1 MLNLPHLEML
11 FSREM
16 VPNHTVHNIY
26 WTRIDESGEILTAY
40 RKLESS
46 VLDRLPN
53 YGVNLTKLGICLDP
67 EDQWVSNSRKLLI
80 LEVAENCRNDSKTT
94 CGI

>member
-1 MLNLPHLEML
+1 ML

-16 VPNHTVHNIY
+16 VPDYTVHDLY
-26 WTRIDESGEILTAY
+26 WTRIDESGERSFHRSLDI
-40 RKLESS
+40 S

-53 YGVNLTKLGICLDP
+53 YGVNLTELGICLDP
-67 EDQWVSNSRKLLI
+67 EDQWVSNSRNRLI
-80 LEVAENCRNDSKTT
+80 LDVAENHRNDSYTT

>member
-1 MLNLPHLEML
+1 ML
-11 FSREM
+11 FSRQII
-16 VPNHTVHNIY
+16 PDYTVHDVY
-26 WTRIDESGEILTAY
+26 STRIDESGELTVY

-53 YGVNLTKLGICLDP
+53 YGVNLTQLGICLDP
-67 EDQWVSNSRKLLI
+67 EDQWVSNPRNRLI
-80 LEVAENCRNDSKTT
+80 LDVAENCRNDSYTT

>member
-1 MLNLPHLEML
+1 ML
-11 FSREM
+11 FNRAM
-16 VPNHTVHNIY
+16 VPNYYVRDVY
-26 WTRIDESGEILTAY
+26 QTRIDESGEQTFY

-53 YGVNLTKLGICLDP
+53 YGVNLTRLGICLDL
-67 EDQWVSNSRKLLI
+67 EEQWVSNSRNRLI
-80 LEVAENCRNDSKTT
+80 LEVAENCRNDSYAT

>member
-1 MLNLPHLEML
+1 VLNLPHLEIL

-16 VPNHTVHNIY
+16 VPNYTVRDIFR
-26 WTRIDESGEILTAY
+26 TRIDESGEILTAY
-40 RKLESS
+40 RKLKSS

-53 YGVNLTKLGICLDP
+53 YGANLTQLGICLDP
-67 EDQWVSNSRKLLI
+67 TEQWVSNSRKLLI
-80 LEVAENCRNDSKTT
+80 LEVAENCRNDSYTT

>member
-1 MLNLPHLEML
+1 ML

-16 VPNHTVHNIY
+16 VLDYTVHDLY
-26 WTRIDESGEILTAY
+26 WTRIDESGESTVY
-40 RKLESS
+40 RMLESS

-53 YGVNLTKLGICLDP
+53 YGVNLTQLGICLDP

-80 LEVAENCRNDSKTT
+80 LEVAENCRNDSYTT

>member
-1 MLNLPHLEML
+1 M
-11 FSREM
+11 
-16 VPNHTVHNIY
+16 
-26 WTRIDESGEILTAY
+26 DESGELTIY

-53 YGVNLTKLGICLDP
+53 YGVNLTKLGICLDQ

>member
-1 MLNLPHLEML
+1 VLNLPHLEML

-16 VPNHTVHNIY
+16 VPNYTVRDIY
-26 WTRIDESGEILTAY
+26 RTRIDESGELTIY

-46 VLDRLPN
+46 VLDRLLN